1 MHCTADIL
9 LFAWS
14 IQSACRTQ
22 MRPVHAPT
30 KPSSSE
36 FLGIEEKATLQVR
49 EFVMDNAR
57 TLLGG
62 DSASVL
68 TVSARLALA
77 AKLACG
83 SEDSGGV
90 LSTLDVTDTLEQ
102 VRSRSLSLSRMRLY
116 NAPCQSAACSNKRRY
131 I

>member
-1 MHCTADIL
+1 MRQLSPLA
-9 LFAWS
+9 
-14 IQSACRTQ
+14 QSF
-22 MRPVHAPT
+22 
-30 KPSSSE
+30 SSLD
-36 FLGIEEKATLQVR
+36 FLGIEEEATLQVR

-102 VRSRSLSLSRMRLY
+102 VRSRSLACDRS
-116 NAPCQSAACSNKRRY
+116 APCQAAACAVNQAGFGRNTVVILPVCSNDHSGHV
-131 I
+131 